1 MVRMECTRRPACFSK
16 RRCAVPIRYIRRQA
30 GELSAFVSRCP
41 TGTTGLPFTCLLTP
55 HRSSWFA
62 LGAIVVGRLRHGY
75 AAAGITGFEA
85 LDMPTLLDRG
95 TTTAPW
101 LSAVVGLLAKPLPQ
115 ARLLEL
121 KAGDACILEGASEF
135 VSAVA
140 DHTAAA

>member
-1 MVRMECTRRPACFSK
+1 
-16 RRCAVPIRYIRRQA
+16 
-30 GELSAFVSRCP
+30 
-41 TGTTGLPFTCLLTP
+41 LPFTCLLTP

-85 LDMPTLLDRG
+85 LDMPTLLVRG

-101 LSAVVGLLAKPLPQ
+101 LSAVVGLLAKRLPQ

-121 KAGDACILEGASEF
+121 KGGDACILEGASEF